1 MELHH
6 SSGRWLLGLPL
17 TLLTVLLWAT
27 QPVAIKIALEQ
38 IDPMTLVWGR
48 FAFAGLAVGGWLA
61 WRGDVRAFR
70 RQPAG
75 AWLLLAIATL
85 SLLGN
90 FVFSILGLKWCTPA
104 SYQLFSQL
112 SHPLVALGAVLVFR
126 ERFNRWQWAGLAG
139 VVGGLALFFRD
150 QWDGTLRA
158 GAQHYV
164 LGAGMVLLACLLWP
178 GFALAQKQLLKHLS
192 SVQINGFVYVTLA
205 ALLLPAAHVSA
216 FRALDRVHLAAA
228 GYCMMAT
235 VVAYLA
241 YAEAFVHWEASRVAS
256 LCTISPIITVLSV
269 AWVHHWTPNLLRPER
284 ITLVSVLGGALVI
297 AGSAFSSLMRDRRW
311 AGVASPKP
319 PLEASVKNA
328 ANLTRAR

>member
-38 IDPMTLVWGR
+38 VDPMTLVWGR

-150 QWDGTLRA
+150 QWAGTLRA

-164 LGAGMVLLACLLWP
+164 LGAAMVLLACLLWP

-216 FRALDRVHLAAA
+216 FRRHGPGAPGRGRLLHGGHRGRLPRLRRGLRPLGGVPGGVPLHHLPHHHRA
-228 GYCMMAT
+228 GGGLGPRWA
-235 VVAYLA
+235 
-241 YAEAFVHWEASRVAS
+241 
-256 LCTISPIITVLSV
+256 
-269 AWVHHWTPNLLRPER
+269 PNLLHPER
-284 ITLVSVLGGALVI
+284 ITLVSVTGGVLVVSC
-297 AGSAFSSLMRDRRW
+297 SAFSSLMRER
-311 AGVASPKP
+311 
-319 PLEASVKNA
+319 
-328 ANLTRAR
+328 